1 MDLCADDQAGVNF
14 PNFAMTGGGLPIL
27 PLEGGGAG
35 VMAPPDRVARRRRRR
50 HPRNLA
56 RRPVPARSVAA
67 PGAGPAPATAW
78 VQPLG
83 DHAGAERHA
92 ETGHHAGTGLGRAF
106 DMAVALAAIVLF
118 LPLLLAIALAVR
130 LSGPGPVLFVQRRI
144 GLGGT
149 SFPCLKFRTMVAN
162 SQEVLHD
169 LLATSAEARGEWAR
183 DQKLRN
189 DPRITRIGAVLR
201 KSSLDELPQLFN
213 ILAGHMSIVGPRP
226 IVEAEV
232 VRYGARFSAYCSVR
246 PGLTGLWQVSG
257 RNEVSYEARVRLDA
271 FYALRKSTLYDVAI
285 CMRTVPAV
293 LASRGCY

>member
-1 MDLCADDQAGVNF
+1 MH
-14 PNFAMTGGGLPIL
+14 TT
-27 PLEGGGAG
+27 
-35 VMAPPDRVARRRRRR
+35 
-50 HPRNLA
+50 
-56 RRPVPARSVAA
+56 
-67 PGAGPAPATAW
+67 AT
-78 VQPLG
+78 PSS
-83 DHAGAERHA
+83 R
-92 ETGHHAGTGLGRAF
+92 
-106 DMAVALAAIVLF
+106 
-118 LPLLLAIALAVR
+118 
-130 LSGPGPVLFVQRRI
+130 
-144 GLGGT
+144 
-149 SFPCLKFRTMVAN
+149 SFPCLKFRSMVTN

-169 LLATSAEARGEWAR
+169 LLAASAEARSEWAR

-189 DPRITRIGAVLR
+189 DPRITAIGAVLR
-201 KSSLDELPQLFN
+201 KTSLDELPQLFN

-232 VRYGARFSAYCSVR
+232 VRYGARFGAYCSVR